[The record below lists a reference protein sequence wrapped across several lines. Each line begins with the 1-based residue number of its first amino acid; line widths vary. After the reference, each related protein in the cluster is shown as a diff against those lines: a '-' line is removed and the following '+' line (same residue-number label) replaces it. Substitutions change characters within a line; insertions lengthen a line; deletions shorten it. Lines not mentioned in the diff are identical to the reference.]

1 MYLVDQKSGKRF
13 HSRTDIL
20 WSTSKVSD
28 LKVIYPEGYDSVDWT
43 KEPDCSLSDL
53 FYSRAIQLRDSY
65 KYIILYF
72 SGGSDSI
79 TVLNTF
85 IKNNIYL
92 DEVVVTCFSD
102 IEDPKVDGKYALFY
116 LKKINFKG
124 KITVVN
130 LDHGVLNTINH
141 KQLWYDLGYYTG
153 LIHVLSRTRIT
164 WFEKHNFIKKA
175 NRPDSCAHLY
185 GGAGPLIKVF
195 NNKYYVEI
203 SASSL
208 GMASYHKDNEQFF
221 TTPNLPLLH
230 SKQCHIVV
238 NYWKKNYPNDT
249 IIREAD
255 YKINKI
261 VKSLIRDEFK
271 ENISAQKGSSNL
283 LSLNKLT
290 TESGIILSTYKNK
303 DISFYKTYIDST
315 VKEFYN
321 TFQYKY
327 NKGVF
332 LDASLNKQFY
342 LSDTVCNSQ

>member
-130 LDHGVLNTINH
+130 LTHDILNTINN
-141 KQLWYDLGYYTG
+141 KQLWYDWGYYTG
-153 LIHVLSRTRIT
+153 LIHNLSRVRIT
-164 WFEKHNFIKKA
+164 WFEENNFINSSK
-175 NRPDSCAHLY
+175 RPSEVTHLY
-185 GGAGPLIKVF
+185 GGTTPLIKLI
-195 NNKYYVEI
+195 NNKYYSEI
-203 SASSL
+203 SAALL
-208 GMASYHKDNEQFF
+208 GIPSYYSGNEQFF
-221 TTPNLPLLH
+221 TTPDFPLIH
-230 SKQCHIVV
+230 VKQSHVV
-238 NYWKKNYPNDT
+238 LNYWKKNFPDEIVISESSYKEYKN
-249 IIREAD
+249 
-255 YKINKI
+255 YKIM
-261 VKSLIRDEFK
+261 KSLIRDEF
-271 ENISAQKGSSNL
+271 NQSVSALKGGGKLNSLFRPNTETGSI
-283 LSLNKLT
+283 LSLYKSKDFSFFDRYVN
-290 TESGIILSTYKNK
+290 ST
-303 DISFYKTYIDST
+303 I
-315 VKEFYN
+315 KEYAK
-321 TFQYKY
+321 TFQYKD
-327 NKGVF
+327 NNGTF
-332 LDASLNKQFY
+332 LDPSLNKRFY
-342 LSDTVCNSQ
+342 LSETTY